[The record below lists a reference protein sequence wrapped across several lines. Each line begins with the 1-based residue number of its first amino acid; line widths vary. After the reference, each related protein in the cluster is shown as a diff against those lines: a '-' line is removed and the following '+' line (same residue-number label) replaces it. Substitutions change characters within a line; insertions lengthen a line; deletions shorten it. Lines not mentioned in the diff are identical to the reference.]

1 MSDPTLPADPQH
13 LDAASVRATVERLDA
28 RIRARFPS
36 RNLIRLPRQLIEVID
51 DLAQRQEV
59 WRTKRRWLVVSCRI
73 GIVLVVAGLVVAL
86 ALIAVQSST
95 SSEPH
100 GWDWLSVFESLVNDA
115 VFAGIAI
122 YFLWALP
129 ERLQRHGDLAT
140 LQRLRSLAH
149 VIDMHQLTKDPE
161 RLRPDFEQTSASVPL
176 DLTAIEL
183 SNYLDY
189 CSELLSMVGKTA
201 ALFGEHT
208 DDRTTLSTIAGI
220 EDLTNGLSRK
230 IWAKISLL
238 PSAIQRTATD
248 SPSG

>member
-1 MSDPTLPADPQH
+1 MPG
-13 LDAASVRATVERLDA
+13 
-28 RIRARFPS
+28 
-36 RNLIRLPRQLIEVID
+36 QLIEVID
-51 DLAQRQEV
+51 DLAHRQDV
-59 WRTKRRWLVVSCRI
+59 WRTKRRWLVLSCRI
-73 GIVLVVAGLVVAL
+73 GIQLVVAGLVAAL
-86 ALIAVQSST
+86 VWIAVQASA
-95 SSEPH
+95 SSEPY
-100 GWDWLSVFESLVNDA
+100 GWAWLSVFESLVNDA

-122 YFLWALP
+122 YFMWALP

-140 LQRLRSLAH
+140 LQRLRSVAH

-161 RLRPDFEQTSASVPL
+161 RLRADFEQTRASVPL
-176 DLTAIEL
+176 NLTAIEL

-189 CSELLSMVGKTA
+189 CSELLSLVGKTA

-220 EDLTNGLSRK
+220 EELTNGLSRK

-248 SPSG
+248 ASTSQGPRSDTV